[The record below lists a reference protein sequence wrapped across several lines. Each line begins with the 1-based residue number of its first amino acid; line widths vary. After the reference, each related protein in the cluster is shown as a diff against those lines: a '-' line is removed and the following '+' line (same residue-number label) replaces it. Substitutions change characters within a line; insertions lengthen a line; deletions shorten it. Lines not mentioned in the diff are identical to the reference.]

1 MIIRSFAS
9 FKILKS
15 LVVFVRTS
23 VFPGNNWDCLDGS
36 SETLLAGRS
45 PGHIF
50 QRSVQFL
57 VDFSLRKRFCEFDDL
72 QLFFDQLASMGYIS
86 SIPPIQ
92 QSVFRFYIFYYFI
105 FHFLGLGDLLLDLL
119 NLPAGLIVGL
129 RLNYGSESASSEF
142 FPLLLDLILL
152 FLNFI
157 FPPLLEILLGLTT
170 FILTALS
177 KYVYYL
183 ISL

>member
-1 MIIRSFAS
+1 M
-9 FKILKS
+9 LES

-23 VFPGNNWDCLDGS
+23 VFPGNNGDCLDGS
-36 SETLLAGRS
+36 SETLLVGRS

-57 VDFSLRKRFCEFDDL
+57 VDFSLRKRFCELDDV
-72 QLFFDQLASMGYIS
+72 QLFFDQLVSLGYIS

-92 QSVFRFYIFYYFI
+92 QSVLRFYIFYYFI

-119 NLPAGLIVGL
+119 NLPAGLIVRL

>member
-1 MIIRSFAS
+1 M
-9 FKILKS
+9 L
-15 LVVFVRTS
+15 
-23 VFPGNNWDCLDGS
+23 
-36 SETLLAGRS
+36 
-45 PGHIF
+45 
-50 QRSVQFL
+50 
-57 VDFSLRKRFCEFDDL
+57 
-72 QLFFDQLASMGYIS
+72 
-86 SIPPIQ
+86 
-92 QSVFRFYIFYYFI
+92 RFYIFYYFI

-119 NLPAGLIVGL
+119 NLPAGLIVRL
-129 RLNYGSESASSEF
+129 RLNYGSESASGEF